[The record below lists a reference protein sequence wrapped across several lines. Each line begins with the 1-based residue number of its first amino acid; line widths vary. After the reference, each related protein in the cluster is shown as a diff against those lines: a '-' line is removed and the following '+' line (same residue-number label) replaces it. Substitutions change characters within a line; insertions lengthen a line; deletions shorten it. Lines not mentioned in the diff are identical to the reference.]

1 MKLRKCLEIS
11 MAVMVVLLM
20 TNCKNGKETAQTT
33 EVKSDPI
40 AANVAA
46 AVVFPEVL
54 VQSGFVKPKE
64 NGRFH
69 FQKISLSDSLL
80 TMVVN
85 YSGGC
90 KAHQFD
96 LISSGFY
103 AKSYPPQLTLFLQHA
118 DSADAC
124 RELVIDTLR
133 FDVSNIKY
141 PGAKEVI
148 LRFNNSKETLRYQY
162 N

>member
-1 MKLRKCLEIS
+1 
-11 MAVMVVLLM
+11 M
-20 TNCKNGKETAQTT
+20 TNCKNGKETAQTSGA
-33 EVKSDPI
+33 KSD
-40 AANVAA
+40 AGSANVPA
-46 AVVFPEVL
+46 AVVIPEVT

-64 NGRFH
+64 NGRFN

-90 KAHQFD
+90 KEHQFD

-103 AKSYPPQLTLFLQHA
+103 AKSYPPQLSLFLQHT

-124 RELVIDTLR
+124 RALIIDTLR

-141 PGAKEVI
+141 PGVQEVI
-148 LRFNNSKETLRYQY
+148 LRFNNTKETLRYQY